1 MLEKRLIFFQKI
13 YIYFTFLFIL
23 FLITPSLSV
32 YALNQQTSAIIEK
45 IIICED
51 TNYETDAYIFS
62 SQQDRPV
69 IMILAGVHGDELAGV
84 TAVRRFMED
93 FQPAKGKVIV
103 IPKTNK
109 AACQSE
115 VRAIT
120 PEEDLNRKY
129 PGDKKSEGV
138 ARLAGEIMG
147 IMNDYKVDFLLD
159 LHESVDFY
167 QQSSDHYG
175 QTIVLDIHDNELLNQ
190 MSSYLLKQL
199 NQKVIL
205 PENCFNILLKPVEG
219 SGTHE
224 AWHQYKI
231 PGITFETCTKIEF
244 SKRVNWHYHC
254 IQKTLSFFNMVN
266 IIKAK

>member
-1 MLEKRLIFFQKI
+1 MLEKRLILFPKI
-13 YIYFTFLFIL
+13 YTYLTFLFIL

-62 SQQDRPV
+62 SQQDGPV
-69 IMILAGVHGDELAGV
+69 IMILAGVHGDELAGIK
-84 TAVRRFMED
+84 AVRRFMED
-93 FQPAKGKVIV
+93 FQPVKGKVIV
-103 IPKTNK
+103 IPKANK

-115 VRAIT
+115 IRAIA
-120 PEEDLNRKY
+120 PEEDLNRNY

-138 ARLAGEIMG
+138 ARLAGEIIG

-175 QTIVLDIHDNELLNQ
+175 QTIVLDVHDNELLNQ

-231 PGITFETCTKIEF
+231 PGITLETCTRIEF

-266 IIKAK
+266 IIEAK